1 MDSKELF
8 TRKSEDYAL
17 FRPSYPAAAVEW
29 LAEKTSAVTVADIGA
44 GTGIF
49 TACLAKRFKEV
60 TGIEP
65 NEEMRSRFMTALP
78 QIPCLA
84 GSGEASGLPERSVDL
99 ITVAQAFHWLDE
111 EKFKAEA
118 CRILRHG
125 GKVAIIWNTSV
136 KDEFVLSRDEICKKY
151 CPGFRK
157 GHAGKRTPAE
167 GDAFLRC
174 SYFKEVEFVSFPN
187 PFVMNREVFAG
198 NIRSRSYALTADH
211 QDFPSFQQELE
222 SVFEK
227 YAVNGCVTENQE
239 TQIFLGSF

>member
-49 TACLAKRFKEV
+49 TVCLAKRFKEIV
-60 TGIEP
+60 AVEP
-65 NEEMRSRFMTALP
+65 NEEMRSRFATFLP
-78 QIPCLA
+78 RIPCLA
-84 GSGEASGLPERSVDL
+84 GSGEASGLPETSIDL

-111 EKFKAEA
+111 EKFKSEA
-118 CRILRHG
+118 CRILRPG

-136 KDEFVLSRDEICKKY
+136 KDEFVLARDEVCKKY
-151 CPGFRK
+151 CPRFKK
-157 GHAGKRTPAE
+157 GHAGSRTPAE
-167 GDAFLRC
+167 GDAFLRYV
-174 SYFKEVEFVSFPN
+174 YFKEVEFISFPN
-187 PFVMNREVFAG
+187 PFAMTREIFAG
-198 NIRSRSYALTADH
+198 NIRSRSYALTAEDR
-211 QDFPSFQQELE
+211 DFLSFQQELE
-222 SVFEK
+222 GVFEK
-227 YAVNGCVTENQE
+227 YAVNGQVTENQE

>member
-1 MDSKELF
+1 M
-8 TRKSEDYAL
+8 
-17 FRPSYPAAAVEW
+17 
-29 LAEKTSAVTVADIGA
+29 ADIGA

-65 NEEMRSRFMTALP
+65 NEEMRSRFMAALP

-118 CRILRHG
+118 CRILRPG

-136 KDEFVLSRDEICKKY
+136 KDEFVLSRD
-151 CPGFRK
+151 
-157 GHAGKRTPAE
+157 
-167 GDAFLRC
+167 
-174 SYFKEVEFVSFPN
+174 
-187 PFVMNREVFAG
+187 
-198 NIRSRSYALTADH
+198 
-211 QDFPSFQQELE
+211 
-222 SVFEK
+222 
-227 YAVNGCVTENQE
+227 
-239 TQIFLGSF
+239 